1 MAEEQEPDSL
11 VLRYL
16 RRISAE
22 QEKQG
27 ARLIEV
33 MECLGHLEV
42 GMASLSRRIDRI
54 DLRLDRVEPSR
65 ASGRGGRRSVRATY
79 EPAFAARRSGLR
91 VLKGQL
97 GTVIGLFTVVPVPTL
112 WLVLRSAAKVGAW
125 PA

>member
-1 MAEEQEPDSL
+1 MAEEEEPDSL

-33 MECLGHLEV
+33 MERLGHLEV

-54 DLRLDRVEPSR
+54 DLRLDRVE
-65 ASGRGGRRSVRATY
+65 RRL
-79 EPAFAARRSGLR
+79 ELR
-91 VLKGQL
+91 DEEV
-97 GTVIGLFTVVPVPTL
+97 
-112 WLVLRSAAKVGAW
+112 AEA
-125 PA
+125 